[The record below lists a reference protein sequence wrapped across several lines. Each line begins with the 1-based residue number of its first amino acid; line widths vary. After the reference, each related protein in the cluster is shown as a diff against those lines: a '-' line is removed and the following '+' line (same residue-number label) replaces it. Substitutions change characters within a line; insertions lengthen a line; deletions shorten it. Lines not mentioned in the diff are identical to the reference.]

1 MLELAW
7 LALLEPGEASDED
20 ECPWLSRGMIMSH
33 DDHDDEHDDDRDDD
47 HDNDRDDN
55 AMVMTMMTN

>member
-33 DDHDDEHDDDRDDD
+33 DDHDDEHDDDRDD
-47 HDNDRDDN
+47 NDDDIIKK
-55 AMVMTMMTN
+55 